1 MRVLAKQRKP
11 SRKLKRHPTEWEKIF
26 ASLTSDK
33 KLIYKI
39 LKNL

>member
-1 MRVLAKQRKP
+1 MRVSARQRKP

-26 ASLTSDK
+26 ASLISDK